1 MSLNKETSYFIHPLL
16 RKNKLKFRE
25 YQNKIANSAMTK
37 NTLVILPTA
46 LGKTIISLLVCIN
59 TLYNNR
65 DKRILI
71 LAPTR
76 PLVNQHRDSF
86 VSSIKLF
93 DDQVAM
99 ITGKISPRSR
109 TIVWNKE
116 SIRLV
121 FSTPELVKNDIIE
134 RRLSLK
140 HFTLIV
146 FDEAHRAVKDYAYT
160 FIAKQYLQHCSC
172 PVILGLT
179 ASPGSEIS
187 KIQEIC
193 NNLFIERLDY
203 KTEEDADVRRYIN
216 RIDLK
221 WRWFDL
227 PSEYQYIRSILK
239 TMLDEKLNWLVTR
252 KMIKKDSRWIFK
264 RDLISLGEQLGQ
276 NLKGILGDERRPLYL
291 ALMQQ
296 SSALSLMYC
305 IELIESQ
312 GFYSLE
318 TFLNR
323 KQLEESKS
331 PRTLLKDHRMNEVRR
346 LIEQLEIEHPKI
358 GYLIKILKERFDS
371 QFNLNRTSNLTDSDL
386 EKKSRVLVFT
396 QYRDTVQHLVELLN
410 KYKIKASRFVGQSN
424 RQGVP
429 GMKQE
434 EQKIILEN
442 FKKGDFNVLVATS
455 IAEEG
460 LDIPEVDLVVFYEP
474 IPSEIRHIQ
483 RRGRTGR
490 KNIGSVLI
498 LATKDT
504 IDQRYLDV
512 SRRKIQKM
520 NSILSSISTNLK
532 LNPVHRDPLKKNP
545 MTRCET
551 DYLDSFF
558 DKIHRGPEI
567 KSQSSNNKK
576 VLHNRISH
584 SKDDHAIVHFKR
596 QVEQT
601 ARKIYSLVSIKGN
614 KGLKSET
621 IENVLGVDDSL
632 VCAALKMLEKMGKI
646 KMIGNNVI
654 FSETRAKI
662 RGQLFY
668 IEIEKV
674 VTGNAIVLVNGK
686 WRANL
691 HRYDYDGP
699 RDLIRKGREFK
710 VIGELYDENDNLNIR
725 VEQVL

>member
-474 IPSEIRHIQ
+474 IPSEIRYIQ
-483 RRGRTGR
+483 RKGRTGR
-490 KNIGSVLI
+490 NAAGSVII
-498 LATKDT
+498 LAANNTVDT
-504 IDQRYLDV
+504 RYHHASQKRIESMKRYLNLINTTLKSINRTPIESDPMTTEELSV
-512 SRRKIQKM
+512 IGRRQERLDENLYKTIQ
-520 NSILSSISTNLK
+520 SE
-532 LNPVHRDPLKKNP
+532 LKKGRLTSSDAEN
-545 MTRCET
+545 R
-551 DYLDSFF
+551 LNKLRDSKRQTSFELEADLVTGAF
-558 DKIHRGPEI
+558 T
-567 KSQSSNNKK
+567 
-576 VLHNRISH
+576 
-584 SKDDHAIVHFKR
+584 R
-596 QVEQT
+596 QVEKA
-601 ARKIYSLVSIKGN
+601 ARRIHTEL
-614 KGLKSET
+614 
-621 IENVLGVDDSL
+621 
-632 VCAALKMLEKMGKI
+632 
-646 KMIGNNVI
+646 
-654 FSETRAKI
+654 AK
-662 RGQLFY
+662 
-668 IEIEKV
+668 
-674 VTGNAIVLVNGK
+674 
-686 WRANL
+686 
-691 HRYDYDGP
+691 
-699 RDLIRKGREFK
+699 
-710 VIGELYDENDNLNIR
+710 
-725 VEQVL
+725 

>member
-16 RKNKLKFRE
+16 RKNNLKFRE

-46 LGKTIISLLVCIN
+46 LGKTIISLLVSIN

-121 FSTPELVKNDIIE
+121 FSTPELVKHDIIE

-179 ASPGSEIS
+179 ASPGSEIN

-276 NLKGILGDERRPLYL
+276 KLKGILGDERRPLYL

-331 PRTLLKDHRMNEVRR
+331 PRMLLKDHRMIEVRR

-371 QFNLNRTSNLTDSDL
+371 EFNLNRNSNLTDSDL

-512 SRRKIQKM
+512 SRKKIQKM

-558 DKIHRGPEI
+558 DKIQRGPEI

-584 SKDDHAIVHFKR
+584 SKDDHPLVHFKR

-601 ARKIYSLVSIKGN
+601 ARNIYSVVSIKGN
-614 KGLKSET
+614 KGLKIET

-632 VCAALKMLEKMGKI
+632 VSAALKMLEKMGKI

-686 WRANL
+686 WRVNL

-725 VEQVL
+725 IEKVL